1 MLVAGDLIKKCSI
14 TLKDPDFVR
23 WTQDELLAYLNEAQK
38 EIARNPG
45 ANTKSVL
52 LKLVEGTKQALPDD
66 TYILAT
72 IIRNWVDEEPRE
84 PVRIT
89 TRALLDAFEPHWHV
103 CPKQQLVENYVYDD
117 RTPRSFF
124 VYPPNDG
131 TGEVELLYSAIPPA
145 LTSIT
150 DVLELRDEFETPLM
164 MFMLYRAYTVD
175 SDYSAGLQLAAQFYS
190 TYSSSLSAALSAIG
204 ASTPNAALGKGA
216 VKGNGGS
223 E

>member
-1 MLVAGDLIKKCSI
+1 MLVAGDLVKKCSI
-14 TLKDPDFVR
+14 TLKDPEFVR
-23 WTQDELLAYLNEAQK
+23 WSEAELLAYLDEAQK

-52 LKLVEGTKQALPDD
+52 LSLIEGTKQALPDD
-66 TYILAT
+66 TYILVS
-72 IIRNWVDEEPRE
+72 IVRNWVDDEPRN

-89 TRALLDAFEPHWHV
+89 TRALLDAFEPEWHV
-103 CPKQQLVENYVYDD
+103 TPRQQLVENYVYDD
-117 RTPRSFF
+117 RTPRTFF

-131 TGEVELLYSAIPPA
+131 TGQVELLYSGIPPRI
-145 LTSIT
+145 TSVE

-175 SDYSAGLQLAAQFYS
+175 SDYSAGLGLASQFYS
-190 TYSSSLSAALSAIG
+190 SYTASLNTALNAVG
-204 ASTPNAALGKGA
+204 ASTPNASLGKGA
-216 VKGNGGS
+216 AKGNGGT